1 LYNSEMAPRGRLAQL
16 ERQLAALDARRRK
29 IIHDIHAAAAGLT
42 AGVSQFVAAERTEL
56 APLRKAVKRRFSKEA
71 RAKLAAAA
79 KKRWAEAKKAGKKRL
94 G

>member
-1 LYNSEMAPRGRLAQL
+1 MAPRGRLAQL
-16 ERQLAALDARRRK
+16 EKQLAALDTARRT
-29 IIHDIHAAAAGLT
+29 IIRDIHAVAAGLT
-42 AGVSQFVAAERTEL
+42 AGVSHFVAAERQEL

-71 RAKLAAAA
+71 RARLSAAA